1 MAKKEQKEKSIE
13 ETLWESANKLRG
25 SVEPSEYKHVVLSL
39 IFLKYAFDRF
49 VERRD
54 ELIAEGKEAFV
65 NQPVFYNAK
74 NVFYLSEASRWD
86 YLMENA
92 KQNDIAIKID
102 AALAQVEKDNL
113 ALKGALPSNYY
124 SGLGL
129 DRTKLASLLDVIGK
143 IDTQK
148 DREHDLIGRVYEY
161 FLGKFAIAEGK
172 GKGEYYTP
180 KTIVNLIAEMI
191 QPYRGKIYD
200 PCCGSGGM
208 FVQSMKF
215 IEAHH
220 GNKKDISVYGQE
232 YTNTTYK
239 LAKMNLAI
247 RGIACNL
254 GEKAADTFHDD
265 QHKDLKADFI
275 MANPPF
281 NQKAWRAE
289 NELTNDPRWHG
300 YDVPPTSNA
309 NYGWI
314 LNIVS
319 KLSTNG
325 MAGFLLANGALSGDG
340 TELNIRRQLLKNHLV
355 EAIVILP
362 RNMFYSTDISVTLWI
377 LAGNRKARTV
387 EQNGELVK
395 YRNREN
401 EVLFIDL
408 RQWGEPFEKKYI
420 QFTLE
425 QISQIAENFHNWQR
439 EGYEQTYRNVPEY
452 CYSATLEEIEG
463 KGWSLVPSKY
473 IEFKS
478 RDEGIDFDS
487 KMKELQA
494 EMKELLKQKY
504 DGYHFSEKMTD
515 IYNPFSL
522 LNSFAQQRLDDYW
535 FRSGT
540 PSYLLR
546 LLNHSEENLDELTN
560 RYYEPQ
566 EFVDY
571 KATVEK
577 PLPMIYQS
585 GYLTIKDYKPRRG
598 TFLLDFP
605 NNEVKAGFVSLV
617 ASEYLKPQKQSVNSW
632 LQDILDALEDG
643 KPDTL
648 RQLFTSFLADIPY
661 TMRRKNDERERERYF
676 HYTFYLIFRLVS
688 VYTVYTEKEQSEGR
702 VDCIVEVPDYV
713 YIFEFKL
720 DGTAEEA
727 LRQIEE
733 KGYARPY
740 EGDKRTLYKIGVSFS
755 SQTGTVEQWEWI

>member
-1 MAKKEQKEKSIE
+1 MAKKQLKEKSIE

-39 IFLKYAFDRF
+39 IFLKYAYDRF
-49 VERRD
+49 VERRN
-54 ELIAEGKEAFV
+54 ELIADHKDAFV
-65 NQPVFYNAK
+65 DQPVFYNAK
-74 NVFYLSEASRWD
+74 NVFFLNEISRWD

-113 ALKGALPSNYY
+113 SLKGALPSNYY

-148 DREHDLIGRVYEY
+148 DKEHDLIGRVYEY
-161 FLGKFAIAEGK
+161 FLSKFAIAEGK

-254 GEKAADTFHDD
+254 GEHAADTFHDD

-281 NQKAWRAE
+281 NQKSWRAE
-289 NELTNDPRWHG
+289 NELTNDSRWQG
-300 YDVPPTSNA
+300 YEVPPTSNA

-319 KLSTNG
+319 KLSANG

-408 RQWGEPFEKKYI
+408 RQRGEPFEKKYI
-420 QFTLE
+420 QFSQE
-425 QISQIAENFHNWQR
+425 QIVQIADNFHNWQR
-439 EGYEQTYRNVPEY
+439 EGYEQAYRNVPEY
-452 CYSATLEEIEG
+452 CYSATLEEIEA

-473 IEFKS
+473 IEFKN
-478 RDEGIDFDS
+478 RDEGIDFDTQMKRLQSEMRGLLRQEEES
-487 KMKELQA
+487 KRELSNLFKEL
-494 EMKELLKQKY
+494 
-504 DGYHFSEKMTD
+504 GYG
-515 IYNPFSL
+515 L
-522 LNSFAQQRLDDYW
+522 
-535 FRSGT
+535 
-540 PSYLLR
+540 
-546 LLNHSEENLDELTN
+546 EE
-560 RYYEPQ
+560 
-566 EFVDY
+566 
-571 KATVEK
+571 
-577 PLPMIYQS
+577 
-585 GYLTIKDYKPRRG
+585 
-598 TFLLDFP
+598 
-605 NNEVKAGFVSLV
+605 
-617 ASEYLKPQKQSVNSW
+617 
-632 LQDILDALEDG
+632 
-643 KPDTL
+643 
-648 RQLFTSFLADIPY
+648 
-661 TMRRKNDERERERYF
+661 
-676 HYTFYLIFRLVS
+676 
-688 VYTVYTEKEQSEGR
+688 
-702 VDCIVEVPDYV
+702 
-713 YIFEFKL
+713 
-720 DGTAEEA
+720 
-727 LRQIEE
+727 
-733 KGYARPY
+733 
-740 EGDKRTLYKIGVSFS
+740 
-755 SQTGTVEQWEWI
+755 

>member
-1 MAKKEQKEKSIE
+1 MAKKIQKEKNIE

-49 VERRD
+49 VERRN

-65 NQPVFYNAK
+65 DQSVFYNAK
-74 NVFYLSEASRWD
+74 NVFYLSEVSRWD
-86 YLMENA
+86 NLMENA

-102 AALAQVEKDNL
+102 AALAQVEKDNP

-148 DREHDLIGRVYEY
+148 DKEHDLIGRVYEY

-289 NELTNDPRWHG
+289 NELTADPRWHG

-319 KLSTNG
+319 KLSANG

-387 EQNGELVK
+387 EQNGQLVK

-420 QFTLE
+420 QFTQE

-439 EGYEQTYRNVPEY
+439 EGYKQTYQNVPEY
-452 CYSATLEEIEG
+452 CYSATLEEIEA

-487 KMKELQA
+487 RMKELQA
-494 EMKELLKQKY
+494 EMKELLKQEEESKK
-504 DGYHFSEKMTD
+504 D
-515 IYNPFSL
+515 L
-522 LNSFAQQRLDDYW
+522 LNL
-535 FRSGT
+535 FRK
-540 PSYLLR
+540 L
-546 LLNHSEENLDELTN
+546 
-560 RYYEPQ
+560 
-566 EFVDY
+566 
-571 KATVEK
+571 
-577 PLPMIYQS
+577 
-585 GYLTIKDYKPRRG
+585 GYG
-598 TFLLDFP
+598 
-605 NNEVKAGFVSLV
+605 
-617 ASEYLKPQKQSVNSW
+617 
-632 LQDILDALEDG
+632 
-643 KPDTL
+643 
-648 RQLFTSFLADIPY
+648 
-661 TMRRKNDERERERYF
+661 
-676 HYTFYLIFRLVS
+676 
-688 VYTVYTEKEQSEGR
+688 
-702 VDCIVEVPDYV
+702 
-713 YIFEFKL
+713 
-720 DGTAEEA
+720 
-727 LRQIEE
+727 IE
-733 KGYARPY
+733 
-740 EGDKRTLYKIGVSFS
+740 
-755 SQTGTVEQWEWI
+755 